1 MMYVR
6 IIPMGKGTLK
16 TNGVHLEKHEYE
28 TVKLLLMNGHNVELI
43 PTSQVKGMRTPDI
56 SINGVLWEIKAP
68 TGNGKNTIKHTLQ
81 NASHQSNN
89 VIVDLRRCK
98 LNQDQAIKEL
108 EQRFNLS
115 KRIRRMKII
124 TNDEK
129 IIDFKK

>member
-1 MMYVR
+1 
-6 IIPMGKGTLK
+6 MGTGILK
-16 TNGVHLEKHEYE
+16 TNGVHLEDHEYA
-28 TVKLLLMNGHNVELI
+28 TVKLLLSIGFNIELI
-43 PTSQVKGMRTPDI
+43 PASQVKGMRTPDI

-98 LNQDQAIKEL
+98 LNQDQAIKEM

>member
-1 MMYVR
+1 
-6 IIPMGKGTLK
+6 MGKGILK
-16 TNGVHLEKHEYE
+16 TNGVHLEDHEYA
-28 TVKLLLMNGHNVELI
+28 TVKLLLSIGFNIELI
-43 PTSQVKGMRTPDI
+43 PASQVKGMRTPDI

>member
-1 MMYVR
+1 MKEG
-6 IIPMGKGTLK
+6 ILK
-16 TNGVHLEKHEYE
+16 TNGVHLEEHEYA
-28 TVKLLLMNGHNVELI
+28 TVKLLLNTGLDVELV

-56 SINGVLWEIKAP
+56 SINGILWEIKSP
-68 TGNGKNTIKHTLQ
+68 TGNGKNTLKHTLQ

-98 LNQDQAIKEL
+98 LPQEQAIKDL

-124 TNDEK
+124 TNDEI

>member
-6 IIPMGKGTLK
+6 MILMEKGTLK

-56 SINGVLWEIKAP
+56 SIDGVLWEIKSP
-68 TGNGKNTIKHTLQ
+68 TGNSKHTMKHTLQ
-81 NASHQSNN
+81 NAAHQSNH

-98 LNQDQAIKEL
+98 MSPDNAAKEL
-108 EQRFNLS
+108 AYHFNLS
-115 KRIRRMKII
+115 RRIRRMIII
-124 TNDEK
+124 TIDEK
-129 IIDFKK
+129 IIDFGK

>member
-1 MMYVR
+1 
-6 IIPMGKGTLK
+6 MGTGILK
-16 TNGVHLEKHEYE
+16 TNGVHLEDHEYA
-28 TVKLLLMNGHNVELI
+28 TVKLLLSIGFNIELI
-43 PTSQVKGMRTPDI
+43 PASQVKGMRTPDI